1 MCLIAYM
8 QSYANFHAFCNSS
21 ISKLVLE
28 LRTLKWNLYVN
39 PTYLK
44 VHFILVIGLCD
55 GISASK
61 FLEG

>member
-8 QSYANFHAFCNSS
+8 QNYANFHAFCKSS

-44 VHFILVIGLCD
+44 VHF
-55 GISASK
+55 SN
-61 FLEG
+61 